1 MRFVPFI
8 NGYSEEPLDGT
19 SPWRIIQP
27 VAVPPIENKIGIYRV
42 GRTRQLARNPQKRFT
57 VIQYRSAAA

>member
-8 NGYSEEPLDGT
+8 SGYSEEPLDGT

-27 VAVPPIENKIGIYRV
+27 VAVPPIENKIEIYRV
-42 GRTRQLARNPQKRFT
+42 CRTRPLARNPGKRLA
-57 VIQYRSAAA
+57 VIPYCSAAA